1 MAAQR
6 STASCKRLAAACCLL
21 FLFLAAPPR
30 PAGASEGGTSHY
42 IQGAYGDLMMGF
54 IPARGFYV
62 RNDTLSQSAHL
73 EGALR
78 GGRAYGEIDSQVVMN
93 ITKLSYLF
101 DVPAI
106 GGFLGAGV
114 GIPFII
120 NEHITGSGSFD
131 YTRHSRSTGI
141 DTPGVLTIGG
151 GGDRG
156 GLSDIFF
163 MPVIAGWNF
172 GECHLVFSPVI
183 YLPTGYYNP
192 KKLTSLGMNYTTF
205 DPNVAFTWLSKSGFE
220 FSTNIGY
227 MINTEN
233 ITSNYLSGNELH
245 VDWTA
250 AMHIK
255 ERFAVGAVGYF
266 TTQTTPDTG
275 SGATMGSFMSSA
287 AGIGPL
293 VSYTMPVGGKE
304 LTVIGKWIHDLGAT
318 HRLQGDMV
326 YGSLAISF

>member
-1 MAAQR
+1 MFAR
-6 STASCKRLAAACCLL
+6 ITASIKTVATTVGILFLVLAALPQG
-21 FLFLAAPPR
+21 AP
-30 PAGASEGGTSHY
+30 ASEGGTSHY
-42 IQGAYGDLMMGF
+42 IQGAYGDFLMGY
-54 IPARGFYV
+54 IPAQGFYV
-62 RNDTLSQSAHL
+62 RNDTLYQSARMD
-73 EGALR
+73 GALK
-78 GGRAYGEIDSQVVMN
+78 GGRAYAELKAQMVIN
-93 ITKLSYLF
+93 ITKLSYIF

-114 GIPFII
+114 GIPFIV
-120 NEHITGSGSFD
+120 NEHITGEGSLNYARRD
-131 YTRHSRSTGI
+131 RTTGLPH
-141 DTPGVLTIGG
+141 DGVLNIGG

-205 DPNVAFTWLSKSGFE
+205 DPNLAFTWLSKSGFE
-220 FSTNIGY
+220 FSTNVGY

-233 ITSNYLSGNELH
+233 ITSKYLSGNELH

-255 ERFAVGAVGYF
+255 ERYAIGAVGYF
-266 TTQTTPDTG
+266 TVQTTPDTG
-275 SGATMGSFMSSA
+275 SGANMGSFYSSA
-287 AGIGPL
+287 CGFGPI
-293 VSYTMPVGGKE
+293 VSYTMPLGGKE

>member
-1 MAAQR
+1 MFAR
-6 STASCKRLAAACCLL
+6 ITASIKTVATTVGILFLVLAALPQDAT
-21 FLFLAAPPR
+21 
-30 PAGASEGGTSHY
+30 ASEGGTSHY
-42 IQGAYGDLMMGF
+42 IQGAYGDFLMGY
-54 IPARGFYV
+54 IPAQGFYV
-62 RNDTLSQSAHL
+62 RNDTLYQSARMD
-73 EGALR
+73 GALK
-78 GGRAYGEIDSQVVMN
+78 GGRAYAELKSQVVIN
-93 ITKLSYLF
+93 ITKLSYIF

-114 GIPFII
+114 GIPFIV
-120 NEHITGSGSFD
+120 NEHITGKGSLNYARRD
-131 YTRHSRSTGI
+131 RTTGLPHA
-141 DTPGVLTIGG
+141 DVLNIGG

-192 KKLTSLGMNYTTF
+192 KKLTNLGMNYTTF
-205 DPNVAFTWLSKSGFE
+205 DPNLAFTWLNKSGFE
-220 FSTNIGY
+220 FSTNVGY

-233 ITSNYLSGNELH
+233 ITSKYLSGNELH

-255 ERFAVGAVGYF
+255 ERYAIGAVGYF
-266 TTQTTPDTG
+266 TVQTTPDTG
-275 SGATMGSFMSSA
+275 SGASLGSFYSSA
-287 AGIGPL
+287 CGIGPI

-304 LTVIGKWIHDLGAT
+304 LTVIGKWLHDIGAT
-318 HRLQGDMV
+318 NRLHGDMV
-326 YGSLAISF
+326 YGSLAINF